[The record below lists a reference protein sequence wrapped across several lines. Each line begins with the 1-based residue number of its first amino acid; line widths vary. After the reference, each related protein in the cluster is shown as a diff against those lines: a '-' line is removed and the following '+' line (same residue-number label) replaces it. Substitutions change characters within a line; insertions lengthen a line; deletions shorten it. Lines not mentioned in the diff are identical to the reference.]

1 MVSNDSPAPLLLESA
16 KHDFIMEER
25 IPTPHLTSRE
35 IRIINLAKDCLT
47 NKEIADQ
54 LQIEVSTVKCHRRN
68 LFKKLG
74 LKGKTDF
81 AKFLFSKMSHN

>member
-1 MVSNDSPAPLLLESA
+1 
-16 KHDFIMEER
+16 MEEKS
-25 IPTPHLTSRE
+25 PTLQLTSRE
-35 IRIINLAKDCLT
+35 IRIINLAKKCLT

-74 LKGKTDF
+74 LRGKSDF
-81 AKFLFSKMSHN
+81 VKFLFSKNPLN

>member
-1 MVSNDSPAPLLLESA
+1 MLEGV
-16 KHDFIMEER
+16 KHEFIMEEK
-25 IPTPHLTSRE
+25 IPTAHLTSRE